1 MLLVVLKDWLTDSDW
16 LVDNGGG
23 TKSSSTS
30 PPRKYSQLALPRG
43 EDRFILIMITHS
55 ISALD
60 KQ

>member
-43 EDRFILIMITHS
+43 EDRFILIMISHS